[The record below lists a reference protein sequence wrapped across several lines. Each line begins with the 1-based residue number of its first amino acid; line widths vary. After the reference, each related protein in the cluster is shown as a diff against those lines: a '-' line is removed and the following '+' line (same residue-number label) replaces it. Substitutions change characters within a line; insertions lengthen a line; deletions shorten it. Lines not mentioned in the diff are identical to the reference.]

1 MRLLLLYIGYVNYFI
16 MVIIITSND
25 DLQPSTVITNL
36 SPSGL
41 VLSY

>member
-1 MRLLLLYIGYVNYFI
+1 MLGYVVRRVVFVVVIII
-16 MVIIITSND
+16 MIITSND
-25 DLQPSTVITNL
+25 DLQPSTVIMNL